1 MKTLQPERTAGHTPL
16 FQHMLVFQ
24 NALGGDLELDGLTIE
39 EFTVH
44 RDTAMFDL
52 TLTLSEAQ
60 RGLVGT
66 LEYASDLY
74 DVRTAERMAED
85 FCTLLEAAVTDP
97 DCPIGQFDLMDDS
110 ERRRVL
116 VEWNDT
122 EAEFPNRCIHELFE
136 ERAAADPDAIA
147 LTAGDASL
155 SYRDL
160 DGRADALAARLR
172 APGIRADI
180 RVGVFMHRSAD
191 AIVAMLAT
199 LKAGGAYVPL
209 DPDYRPPVWISCS
222 TTARSRLS

>member
-1 MKTLQPERTAGHTPL
+1 M
-16 FQHMLVFQ
+16 
-24 NALGGDLELDGLTIE
+24 
-39 EFTVH
+39 
-44 RDTAMFDL
+44 
-52 TLTLSEAQ
+52 
-60 RGLVGT
+60 
-66 LEYASDLY
+66 
-74 DVRTAERMAED
+74 
-85 FCTLLEAAVTDP
+85 TDP

-147 LTAGDASL
+147 LTVGDASL
-155 SYRDL
+155 SYRNL

-172 APGIRADI
+172 GLGIRADI

-191 AIVAMLAT
+191 AIVATLAT

-209 DPDYRPPVWISCS
+209 DPDYPPARLDFMLNDSQIEVVVTRAASSDRLARHGVQVVRVEDERPIVEPMTDDPRRPATPDNIAYVVYTSGPQ
-222 TTARSRLS
+222 ARRRALWSSIAR